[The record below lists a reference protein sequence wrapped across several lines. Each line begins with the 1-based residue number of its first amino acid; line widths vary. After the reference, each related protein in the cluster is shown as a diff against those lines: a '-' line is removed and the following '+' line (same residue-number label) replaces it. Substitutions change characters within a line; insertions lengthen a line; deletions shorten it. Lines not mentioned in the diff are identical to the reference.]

1 MWVPSDL
8 CNQNYIR
15 MREKIELNGIK
26 NIIFDFGNVL
36 LNIDPARSA
45 KAFMEL
51 GIKDGV
57 DFWGSRSSS
66 DLLIGLEKGAITP
79 DEFRKRALEM
89 LVSGVTPQ
97 QVDEAWNALLL
108 DLPPKRI
115 EKLNE
120 LKAKYRLFLLSNSNQ
135 IHYECYMSRFENEFG
150 FSLDTLF
157 EKLWFSH
164 QLGMV
169 KPHQE
174 IFRFVLND
182 AGLNP
187 AETLFIDDTLIHVE
201 AARSLGIK
209 AWHLEAGMDITELI

>member
-1 MWVPSDL
+1 MKDKIDL
-8 CNQNYIR
+8 T
-15 MREKIELNGIK
+15 GIK

-36 LNIDPARSA
+36 LNIDPALSA
-45 KAFMEL
+45 MAFTKL

-66 DLLIGLEKGAITP
+66 DMLIGLEKGTITP
-79 DEFRKRALEM
+79 DEFRKGALEM
-89 LVSGVTPQ
+89 LVPGISKQ

-120 LKAKYRLFLLSNSNQ
+120 LKSKYRLFLLSNSNQ
-135 IHYECYMSRFENEFG
+135 IHYECYMSRFEKEFG
-150 FSLDTLF
+150 FSLNTLF

-164 QLGMV
+164 QVGMV
-169 KPHQE
+169 KPNQG

-182 AGLNP
+182 ARLTP
-187 AETLFIDDTLIHVE
+187 SETLFIDDTLVHVE
-201 AARSLGIK
+201 AARSIGLQ
-209 AWHLEAGMDITELI
+209 AFHLKPGMDITELL